1 MKPDFQRSTETLA
14 LIDRL
19 KAASIGEVVTYA
31 AMSDV
36 IGADI
41 QTHRH
46 YLVSAIKT
54 LYGDGIPF
62 GTVRNEGVKR
72 LEAGEVVMIGDHA
85 IRHIKR
91 TARTARKRIGSL
103 SGMNDVPNDVRV
115 RANGASALLGV
126 IEHFSTG
133 ESKKAAIKQ
142 AEVAQGVIPPRKL
155 LEALK

>member
-1 MKPDFQRSTETLA
+1 MKSDFQKSTETLA
-14 LIDRL
+14 LIERL
-19 KAASIGEVVTYA
+19 KAASIGEIVSYA
-31 AMSDV
+31 TMSDV

-46 YLVSAIKT
+46 YLASAMKS
-54 LYGDGIPF
+54 LYDDGIPF

-72 LEAGEVVMIGDHA
+72 LDANEVVMIGDGA

-103 SGMNDVPNDVRV
+103 NGMNDVPNDVRV

-133 ESKKAAIKQ
+133 ESRKAAIKQ
-142 AEVAQGVIPPRKL
+142 AALSQSVIPPRKL